1 MLKMAARNMPGWDV
15 TRHVLPMHSV
25 TIPQNA
31 TVTHSGAVHAIVTV
45 RSRDLKHALTVMEVA
60 RNIEILVPEN
70 VDMREMRYA
79 STWWWQPR

>member
-1 MLKMAARNMPGWDV
+1 MLKMTARNMPGWDV

-60 RNIEILVPEN
+60 RNIEIPVPEN
-70 VDMREMRYA
+70 VDIREQRYA
-79 STWWWQPR
+79 ATWWWQPR